1 MLHFSNGKHRHFHR
15 HNVLDLCT
23 NMNARISSSH
33 GESTFT
39 SNSSVESFASD
50 SPLTSKFDV
59 NSYNSKCLR
68 NFRKNGISITPDDIY
83 QLRRELQ
90 IDYALQRSVAERKR
104 CLREA
109 CAALFELQS
118 ELQEESR
125 RGTLIDSVL
134 SFISTIGSAM
144 HLGWLCRHHDI
155 SRRSY
160 HDCSATLSCSLY
172 NVQSINDS
180 SISHFVFEYQA
191 FLCWIYTTIR
201 FADFATGMERH
212 FLDMKEHHRILLS
225 VLAPCSESF
234 ILAILRFSQMCVE
247 YAAMCDEEA
256 LQWCRLA
263 YVGNAPREVS
273 ASDTIRSLSS
283 LSSSSSSSDVDEILS
298 RRDSE
303 RICSMLEDLRRNIS
317 EIEHGMASTT
327 SGYTG
332 EKLIH

>member
-1 MLHFSNGKHRHFHR
+1 MEVEDSTTPFNDFPNLGIYECMHFYEK
-15 HNVLDLCT
+15 L
-23 NMNARISSSH
+23 M
-33 GESTFT
+33 ESTFT
-39 SNSSVESFASD
+39 SNSSVGSFASD

-118 ELQEESR
+118 ELQEESKR
-125 RGTLIDSVL
+125 D
-134 SFISTIGSAM
+134 
-144 HLGWLCRHHDI
+144 
-155 SRRSY
+155 
-160 HDCSATLSCSLY
+160 
-172 NVQSINDS
+172 DS

-212 FLDMKEHHRILLS
+212 FLDMKEHHRVLLS